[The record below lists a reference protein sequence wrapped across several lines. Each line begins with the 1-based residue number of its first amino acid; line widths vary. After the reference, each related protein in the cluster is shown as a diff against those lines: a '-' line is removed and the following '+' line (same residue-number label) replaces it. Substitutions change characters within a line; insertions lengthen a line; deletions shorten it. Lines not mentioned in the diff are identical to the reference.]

1 MLRRRSTEEYEASS
15 EGGVRHLFTLGQY
28 VFQDTMGTED
38 LMHHFLVERVA
49 EGAETTA
56 YEVDRETMYEFMAR
70 YLAGT
75 YELEEYGMEHSPSH
89 HTLLDVL
96 EIATAR
102 ARTGETEFS
111 WEEFDRAESE
121 VIDEDGEEEE
131 DEDQAGWRQ

>member
-1 MLRRRSTEEYEASS
+1 MLRRRSDEEYQARS

-28 VFQDTMGTED
+28 EFQDTMDAEEH
-38 LMHHFLVERVA
+38 MHHHLLERTP

-70 YLAGT
+70 YLAGSYEIEE
-75 YELEEYGMEHSPSH
+75 YELEHSPSH

-102 ARTGETEFS
+102 ARSGETEFS
-111 WEEFDRAESE
+111 WEEFDHAENE
-121 VIDEDGEEEE
+121 IMEDEEEEE
-131 DEDQAGWRQ
+131 DQGERGWRE